1 MISHVDS
8 DFRYG
13 EDQEAIDERSLI
25 KVSLI
30 YPETID
36 LIDKLRVSSV
46 EYQHGKE
53 QEKTA

>member
-13 EDQEAIDERSLI
+13 EDQKAIDERSLI